1 MTLIYRI
8 SWLFGRFTFFCTMR
22 LAVIRPEMA
31 RRRGAYILASS
42 HLGNLDPFLLGV
54 IFDRPIDWI
63 TRVEFYRVAPI
74 AWILHGLK
82 TIKVR
87 RFGVPVSAIR
97 TSIARLHAGR
107 LVGIC
112 PEGGV
117 CRGGESCL
125 AGGRIKRG
133 VGLIAYRAGVPVL
146 PCAIIGADRL
156 NRVRPWLPFRR
167 ARLWVAF
174 GDRMIEPRT
183 DLDRRAARE
192 QLARE
197 LEAAYVKLFAELC
210 RTHGLSEGSLG
221 DTTHLVRSGLPWGG
235 DSLRYRAGPFPS

>member
-1 MTLIYRI
+1 MTLLYRI
-8 SWLFGRFTFFCTMR
+8 GWLFGRFTFFCTMR
-22 LAVIRPEMA
+22 LEVIRPEMA
-31 RRRGAYILASS
+31 RRQGAYLLASS

-54 IFDRPIDWI
+54 ILGRPIDWI
-63 TRVEFYRVAPI
+63 TRVEFYRFPPI
-74 AWILHGLK
+74 AWMLHRLK

-97 TSIARLHAGR
+97 TAIARLQAGR

-117 CRGGESCL
+117 CKGCESCL

-133 VGLIAYRAGVPVL
+133 VGLIAYRAAVPEL
-146 PCAIIGADRL
+146 PCAVVGADRL
-156 NRVRPWLPFRR
+156 NRVGPWLPFRR

-174 GDRMIEPRT
+174 GERLIDPRP
-183 DLDRRAARE
+183 DLDHRAARE

-197 LEAAYVKLFAELC
+197 LEAEYVKLFQELSC
-210 RTHGLSEGSLG
+210 AYDLSEDSLG
-221 DTTHLVRSGLPWGG
+221 PDGCLDRTPGYS
-235 DSLRYRAGPFPS
+235 

>member
-1 MTLIYRI
+1 MTLLYRI
-8 SWLFGRFTFFCTMR
+8 GWLFGRFTFFCTMR
-22 LAVIRPEMA
+22 LEMIRPEMA
-31 RRRGAYILASS
+31 RRQGAYLLASS

-63 TRVEFYRVAPI
+63 TRVEFYRFPPI
-74 AWILHGLK
+74 AWMLDRLN

-97 TSIARLHAGR
+97 TAIARLQAGR

-117 CRGGESCL
+117 CRGRESCL
-125 AGGRIKRG
+125 AGARIKRG
-133 VGLIAYRAGVPVL
+133 VGLIAYRTRAPVL
-146 PCAIIGADRL
+146 PCAILGADRL
-156 NRVRPWLPFRR
+156 NRVGPWLPFRR

-174 GDRMIEPRT
+174 GPRMIEPRA

-192 QLARE
+192 QMARE
-197 LEAAYVKLFAELC
+197 LEAEYIRLFDELSH
-210 RTHGLSEGSLG
+210 TYGANEDSLG
-221 DTTHLVRSGLPWGG
+221 SPGPLP
-235 DSLRYRAGPFPS
+235 